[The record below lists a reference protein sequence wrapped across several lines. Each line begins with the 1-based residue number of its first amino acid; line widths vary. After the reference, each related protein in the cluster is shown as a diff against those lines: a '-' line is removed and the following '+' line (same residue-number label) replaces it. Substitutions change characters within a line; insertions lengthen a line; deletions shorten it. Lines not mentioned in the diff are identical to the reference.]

1 MELKLVVKDKGKGK
15 KKTYT
20 ATAVDL
26 SFGVVDDTIKALSPE
41 KVDFSDSIALGKAIL
56 GAWKQLTPILMELF
70 EGVTEEELRTAKMA
84 NIVEI
89 AQEIFVHLSETISV
103 LHDEK
108 N

>member
-1 MELKLVVKDKGKGK
+1 
-15 KKTYT
+15 
-20 ATAVDL
+20 
-26 SFGVVDDTIKALSPE
+26 
-41 KVDFSDSIALGKAIL
+41 
-56 GAWKQLTPILMELF
+56 MELF

-89 AQEIFVHLSETISV
+89 AQEIFVHLSETISA